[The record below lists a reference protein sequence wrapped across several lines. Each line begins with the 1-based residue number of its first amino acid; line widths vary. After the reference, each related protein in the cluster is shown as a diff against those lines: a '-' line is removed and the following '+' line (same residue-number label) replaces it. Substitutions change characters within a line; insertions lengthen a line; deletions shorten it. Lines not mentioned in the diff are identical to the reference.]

1 MLSVRLH
8 GRGGQ
13 GVVTAAEVLSVAA
26 FDDGA
31 HAQAFP
37 TFGSERTGAPVV
49 AFCRIDTRPI
59 RTREPIADPDLL
71 VVMDPTLLH
80 LAATFAGAG
89 PGTTVLLNAPRR
101 PEHVPGAAVHVL
113 PATAIAREH
122 TGGPRPNGPILG
134 AIAATGAVSLPSV
147 EAALRER
154 FPGPTGAANAA
165 AAAAAFAVVS
175 AQLGAVAAHG

>member
-37 TFGSERTGAPVV
+37 TFGSER
-49 AFCRIDTRPI
+49 
-59 RTREPIADPDLL
+59 
-71 VVMDPTLLH
+71 

-101 PEHVPGAAVHVL
+101 PEHVPGAAVHAF
-113 PATAIAREH
+113 PATAIAGS
-122 TGGPRPNGPILG
+122 TP
-134 AIAATGAVSLPSV
+134 
-147 EAALRER
+147 
-154 FPGPTGAANAA
+154 
-165 AAAAAFAVVS
+165 
-175 AQLGAVAAHG
+175 